1 MNIMQKKITFGV
13 IIGTRNIFNAHLAAK
28 QRQKILNQL
37 DRLGFGYVIPDEKA
51 TRAGAI
57 ETRADSKICAELFK
71 AHRDLI
77 DGVLIIL
84 PNFGDELGII
94 QTLQL
99 AKLDLPVLVQ
109 ACNDEISKVD
119 VKSRRDA
126 YCGKISVCNNLYQ
139 YKIPFTDT
147 TEHTCDIDSELFA
160 QDLKYF
166 GFVCRVVKGLKNA
179 RIGAFG
185 TRPAAFQTVRYSEKL
200 LQAAGITV
208 VPIDLSEIFAQAQAL
223 DSSAAAVKNKLAA
236 IKDYGRIP
244 KEIAPEAIVKQ
255 AKLSVVLDRLM
266 EENELDASAIQC
278 WNSVENNYGC
288 AACLSMSMMG
298 QCYMP
303 SACEMDVTGVISM
316 YTLLLA
322 GGNIPALLDWNNN
335 YGNQRDMC
343 VCTHCSN
350 YPKDFIGSEI
360 EISNLDVLG
369 TVLDRKNCFGAVK
382 GKAVPG
388 PMTFFRLS
396 TDDTKGRI
404 KSYLGEG
411 VFTNDPFGMDGGI
424 AVCKVNNLRQLLRYI
439 CQNGYEHHVGMAR
452 GLSARVIYE
461 AVSNYMKWDI
471 YYHNGQK
478 YNESIQFICGQNC

>member
-1 MNIMQKKITFGV
+1 MNMMQKKITFGV
-13 IIGTRNIFNAHLAAK
+13 IIGTRNIFNAQLAAE
-28 QRQKILNQL
+28 QRQKILSQL
-37 DRLGFGYVIPDEKA
+37 DKLGFGYIIPDEKA
-51 TRAGAI
+51 TPAGAI

-71 AHRDLI
+71 SHRDSI

-84 PNFGDELGII
+84 PNFGDELGIV
-94 QTLQL
+94 QTLQM

-126 YCGKISVCNNLYQ
+126 FCGKISVCNNLYQ
-139 YKIPFTDT
+139 YNIPFTDT
-147 TEHTCDIDSELFA
+147 KEHTCDIDNDLFA
-160 QDLKYF
+160 DDLEYF
-166 GFVCRVVKGLKNA
+166 GSICRVVKGLKNA

-208 VPIDLSEIFAQAQAL
+208 VPIDLSEIITQAQAL
-223 DSSAAAVKNKLAA
+223 GSSAAAVKDKLAA

-244 KEIAPEAIVKQ
+244 EDIAPEAILKQ
-255 AKLSVVLDRLM
+255 AKLSVVLDTLM

-278 WNSVENNYGC
+278 WVSIENNYGC
-288 AACLSMSMMG
+288 ATCLSMSMMG
-298 QCYMP
+298 QRYMP
-303 SACEMDVTGVISM
+303 SACETDVTGVVSM

-335 YGNQRDMC
+335 YGSERDVC

-350 YPKDFIGSEI
+350 YPKDFMGNEI
-360 EISNLDVLG
+360 EISKLDVLG
-369 TVLDRKNCFGAVK
+369 TVLDREKCFGAIK
-382 GKAVPG
+382 GKVAPG
-388 PMTFFRLS
+388 PMTFFRVS

-404 KSYLGEG
+404 KSYLGQGE
-411 VFTNDPFGMDGGI
+411 FTKDSFGMDGGI
-424 AVCKVNNLRQLLRYI
+424 AVTKVNKLRKLLGHI

-452 GLSARVIYE
+452 GHCAKVIHE
-461 AVSNYMKWDI
+461 AISKYMKWDI
-471 YYHNGQK
+471 YHHNGQ
-478 YNESIQFICGQNC
+478 EDD